1 MDRKPGGSR
10 QGGISEGSQAPG
22 WHCQPSAHPQLPL
35 PLCLNHCTS
44 RPKQNSMVRPSRWL
58 WTVALGLW
66 DAPEHGLL
74 KLPGPTEGQATLG

>member
-1 MDRKPGGSR
+1 MDRKPGGSL

-35 PLCLNHCTS
+35 PLRLNHCTS
-44 RPKQNSMVRPSRWL
+44 RPKQNSMVWPSRWL
-58 WTVALGLW
+58 WMVALGLW

-74 KLPGPTEGQATLG
+74 KPLWPPEGQATLG